1 MRTTSRM
8 KVKIKIFTN
17 PVNWNLLQLV
27 IANKV
32 VRMTGKSV
40 NFLKDYWSNFKKGV
54 SMGSTE
60 IIK

>member
-1 MRTTSRM
+1 M